1 MGNNKMHKILVIDD
15 NELTLKLVRN
25 LLRIGNYRVLE
36 AENADKGIRL
46 AQQFQPDLIIMD
58 IQLPGMDGLQATK
71 QILIDKNVK
80 HIPIVGF
87 SSYAMGRDKENA
99 LAAGCVGYITKPI
112 DTKSFLKTIA
122 EHIQ

>member
-1 MGNNKMHKILVIDD
+1 MGTKTILVIDD
-15 NELTLKLVRN
+15 NELTIKLVRN
-25 LLRIGNYRVLE
+25 LLRIENYRVLE
-36 AENADKGIRL
+36 AENANKGIRL

-71 QILIDKNVK
+71 QILSDKNLK
-80 HIPIVGF
+80 QIPIVGF
-87 SSYAMGRDKENA
+87 SSYAMDRDKENA
-99 LAAGCVGYITKPI
+99 LAAGCVAYMTKPI